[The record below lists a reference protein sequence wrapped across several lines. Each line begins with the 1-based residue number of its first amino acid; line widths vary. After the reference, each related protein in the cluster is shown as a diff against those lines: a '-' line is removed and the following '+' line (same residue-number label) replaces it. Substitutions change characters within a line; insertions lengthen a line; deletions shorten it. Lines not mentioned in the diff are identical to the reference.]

1 MQVYAVAPELP
12 IAAPRRL
19 LLGYARVRV
28 QPGTTRTVQVPFAVE
43 RLAVWDDTVR
53 IDGAPEGWLYE
64 GALRVQPGEYRI
76 AAGGSA
82 DRLAAGATLVV
93 TD

>member
-1 MQVYAVAPELP
+1 M
-12 IAAPRRL
+12 
-19 LLGYARVRV
+19 RV

-53 IDGAPEGWLYE
+53 IDGAPEDWLHE
-64 GALRVQPGEYRI
+64 GALRAQPGEYRI

-82 DRLAAGATLVV
+82 DRLPVEAALVV